1 LPDLTHVYLY
11 PLTTVVEF
19 TFLHVPPA
27 LTAADAVTTAEL
39 PIRAQIDSQS
49 KNFFMS
55 KLYVAAPIMDMNS

>member
-27 LTAADAVTTAEL
+27 LTAADAVTAAEL
-39 PIRAQIDSQS
+39 PIRANIDSHS

-55 KLYVAAPIMDMNS
+55 KL